1 MKKARMLVQD
11 REYVKSKY
19 DLSKLKAVEDLVADA
34 VEVIKKCTTKIKA
47 MADVRKLAIEDTDV
61 IINQFYHNLNA
72 EKEQPLLADLTIEE
86 KKAFEKKELELNGEP
101 SMQRLDDLAEAH
113 TNGVVTDHASRTLD
127 GLEGSQLDQV
137 NGNGTT

>member
-1 MKKARMLVQD
+1 MT
-11 REYVKSKY
+11 
-19 DLSKLKAVEDLVADA
+19 DA
-34 VEVIKKCTTKIKA
+34 QIKKCTTKIKA

-61 IINQFYHNLNA
+61 IINQFYNNLNA

-86 KKAFEKKELELNGEP
+86 KKMFEKKESELNGEP
-101 SMQRLDDLAEAH
+101 DMQRLDDLAEAH

-127 GLEGSQLDQV
+127 GLEGSQLDQA